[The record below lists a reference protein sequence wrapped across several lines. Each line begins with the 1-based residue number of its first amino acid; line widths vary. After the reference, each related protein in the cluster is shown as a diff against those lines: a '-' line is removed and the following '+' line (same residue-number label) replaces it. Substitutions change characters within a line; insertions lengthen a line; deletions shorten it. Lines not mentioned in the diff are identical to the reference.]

1 MHQNEKIMATQTE
14 VNDSLTA
21 LITAVET
28 RDANVR
34 AAVDAAVAAGEA
46 KAASDND
53 ATKARIDAETTKITA
68 AV

>member
-1 MHQNEKIMATQTE
+1 MATQTE

-21 LITAVET
+21 LIAAVET

-46 KAASDND
+46 TKASEND
-53 ATKARIDAETTKITA
+53 ATKARIDAETAKIA
-68 AV
+68 ASV